1 MQKTQEEEEKRSII
15 YTLGR
20 NSKLRLWWAL
30 NLTCVV
36 HLAHI
41 DNLPAECV
49 SNLLRVTL
57 AHECLV
63 GGLDCVHLVS

>member
-1 MQKTQEEEEKRSII
+1 MQKTQEEEKRSII

-20 NSKLRLWWAL
+20 NSKSRPPGTL
-30 NLTCVV
+30 NLSCVV

-49 SNLLRVTL
+49 SNLLGVTL
-57 AHECLV
+57 GHERLV
-63 GGLDCVHLVS
+63 SGLDRVHLVP